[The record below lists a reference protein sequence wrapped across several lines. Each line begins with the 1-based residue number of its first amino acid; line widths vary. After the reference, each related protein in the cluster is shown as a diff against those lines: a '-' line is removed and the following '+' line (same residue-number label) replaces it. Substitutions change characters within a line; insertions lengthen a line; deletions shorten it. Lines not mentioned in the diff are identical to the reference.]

1 MNSIKMFGLAALAA
15 LMAMASVGISS
26 AMAESTTLCSGDV
39 SGCGLT
45 HVHET
50 TLTGAKAEILTSVV
64 TAKCDV
70 LLLGDTIASLG
81 SPLEIEGNFT
91 YTNCGSCTVTEEDGP
106 ARVILL
112 RLGHETADVGLILLI
127 HLSCSGIDCRYTV
140 KELLLGTAKGPLLSS
155 ETNGSVTFLQQT
167 MVKEGGLFCPSTAY
181 LDITTTPLSAT
192 YIGS

>member
-1 MNSIKMFGLAALAA
+1 MFGLAALAA

-26 AMAESTTLCSGDV
+26 AMAESTTLCSGDG

-64 TAKCDV
+64 TVKCDV

-91 YTNCGSCTVTEEDGP
+91 YTNCGNCTVTEENGP
-106 ARVILL
+106 ARVVLL
-112 RLGHETADVGLILLI
+112 RLGHETAHVGLIFLI
-127 HLSCSGIDCRYTV
+127 HVDCPGLNCRY
-140 KELLLGTAKGPLLSS
+140 KGELLLGTAKGPLLST
-155 ETNGSVTFLQQT
+155 ETNGSVTLLQQT
-167 MVKEGGLFCPSTAY
+167 MAKEGGLFCPSTAN